1 MTEAFGV
8 GGLLPLGGV
17 GLRMIRS
24 EMRMNWLPEQSITAP
39 PVAPMRTAPLP
50 PPRAG

>member
-24 EMRMNWLPEQSITAP
+24 EMRMNWLPELEHSAVGVSNAAQ
-39 PVAPMRTAPLP
+39 R
-50 PPRAG
+50 